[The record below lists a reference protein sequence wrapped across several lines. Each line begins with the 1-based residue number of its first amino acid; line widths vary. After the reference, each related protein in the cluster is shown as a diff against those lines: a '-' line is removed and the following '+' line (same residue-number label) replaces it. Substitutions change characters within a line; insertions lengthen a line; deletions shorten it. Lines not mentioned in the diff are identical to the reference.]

1 MNKKIKA
8 IAITALI
15 LTSSLLAGCASSGFD
30 NSNLLRP
37 PRTTGDKAKIQEIIE
52 ERAGG
57 DYTLKYPNDGSYRS
71 AIINKDLDGDETN
84 EAIVFY
90 KPSASDE
97 STRILIIKNFD
108 GTWKDIGDYAG
119 GNTDVDK
126 VEIGDVTGNGTLD
139 IIVGWSDKNGSVCS
153 NTQKLIN
160 G

>member
-57 DYTLKYPNDGSYRS
+57 D
-71 AIINKDLDGDETN
+71 
-84 EAIVFY
+84 
-90 KPSASDE
+90 
-97 STRILIIKNFD
+97 
-108 GTWKDIGDYAG
+108 
-119 GNTDVDK
+119 
-126 VEIGDVTGNGTLD
+126 
-139 IIVGWSDKNGSVCS
+139 
-153 NTQKLIN
+153 
-160 G
+160 